1 MPIRSKQ
8 FELTNGKKVW
18 VRQAS
23 GMEKLPLETAH
34 AKALRKCRHFGMDPT
49 SWTDE
54 QQDEFFDM
62 VEEYGAGLD
71 SQIRT
76 LIPLCVGDYEDGT
89 PCNVDELLSE
99 EIVPLLAFVRGE
111 EDEGAVPLVK

>member
-1 MPIRSKQ
+1 MPIKSKQ
-8 FELTNGKKVW
+8 FELNNGKKVW

-23 GMEKLPLETAH
+23 GLEKLPLETAH
-34 AKALRKCRHFGMDPT
+34 AKALRKCRHFGNNPAE
-49 SWTDE
+49 WTEE

-76 LIPLCVGDYEDGT
+76 LVPLCVGKFEDGT
-89 PCNVDELLSE
+89 QCDPSELLSE
-99 EIVPLLAFVRGE
+99 EIVPLLAFIRGE
-111 EDEGAVPLVK
+111 EDEGAVPLVR

>member
-8 FELTNGKKVW
+8 FELNDGRKVW

-23 GMEKLPLETAH
+23 GIEKLPLETAH

-49 SWTDE
+49 SWSEE
-54 QQDEFFDM
+54 QQDTFFDM
-62 VEEYGAGLD
+62 VEDFGAGLGN
-71 SQIRT
+71 QIAL
-76 LIPLCVGDYEDGT
+76 LIPLCVGKYEDGT
-89 PCNVDELLSE
+89 DCDTNELLSE
-99 EIVPLLAFVRGE
+99 EIVPLLAFIRGE